1 MSEAR
6 GAEGLEGR
14 PLVRWL
20 ALADVAAGALAA
32 AEAELV
38 LIGGQQAEC
47 AAAIGRRL
55 HDLPVA
61 AGETA
66 DHLPEVVAALQT
78 EDAIRQ
84 HQEQIG
90 RLLGRLRAAVLE
102 LAAAT
107 PAVAADAIERQ
118 RLAASL
124 VTDIPLAGFRRR
136 LEDSLNGIAAEE
148 GVPEP
153 AGDIEL
159 F

>member
-1 MSEAR
+1 MSEASR
-6 GAEGLEGR
+6 AEDLQGR

-55 HDLPVA
+55 HDLPGA
-61 AGETA
+61 GGETA

-107 PAVAADAIERQ
+107 PAAVDGAERQ
-118 RLAASL
+118 RLAESL
-124 VTDIPLAGFRRR
+124 VADIPLAGFRRR
-136 LEDSLNGIAAEE
+136 LEDSLNGIAAEG

-153 AGDIEL
+153 VGDIEL